1 VKEKKDS
8 FLRVVYVGNIG
19 CTHCCKRFFFTFNG
33 EECKDPAAVDGAL
46 DHTPKELSIRPAN
59 IEGYCGS
66 IANGKVKVEF
76 QVRDCDKGS
85 ENQLPFPKKVQ
96 VSRIIVEEVDKPQ
109 APH

>member
-1 VKEKKDS
+1 M
-8 FLRVVYVGNIG
+8 
-19 CTHCCKRFFFTFNG
+19 
-33 EECKDPAAVDGAL
+33 ECKDPAAIDGAL

-59 IEGYCGS
+59 LEGYCGS

-76 QVRDCDKGS
+76 HVRDCDKGS
-85 ENQLPFPKKVQ
+85 KNQLPFPKKVQ